1 MTLRISDE
9 LTLPLETT
17 TQPIA
22 IIARRGAGK
31 TYTAAVITEEMIK
44 AGVPVVVIDPMGA
57 FWGLRSSADGTQEG
71 LPVTILGGEHG
82 DVPLEPTAGKAIAR
96 FVVEHP
102 GPYVLDLSLF
112 ESNAAQD
119 RFATDFGEAIYRLKA
134 KAKAPLHL
142 VVDEADSFAP
152 QRPQPGQQRMLG
164 AYEAIVRRGRI
175 RGLGMT
181 MITQRP
187 AVLNKNVLT
196 QAEILITLQMT
207 GPQDRKA
214 IDAWVQGHGTIEER
228 DELLASLAGLQ
239 KGQAWIWSPSLLN
252 VFKLVQIR
260 RRETFDSSK
269 TPEMGEH
276 RTEPERF
283 APVDLAAL
291 QQEMAATIEQA
302 KAEDPKEL
310 RKEIARL
317 KRELQDRPAEIEQV
331 EVEKVVEVPVLSG
344 KQLAEWSEAVEKMQR
359 TATFISNLA
368 DNVEHALNKV
378 ADRPVPNPKPPTQI
392 GSIKLTT
399 PTVRTS
405 APRREPPVEPSSDLS
420 KGERAVL
427 SVLAQYPQGRTI
439 SQLAIL
445 SGYRISGGFRNTLSS
460 LRTRGAIEGGNTGV
474 MSITSAGLDEL
485 GTWDPLPTGTALVEY
500 WKGSLSKGEAAIL
513 QALVDVYP
521 EGLTIDDLAER
532 TGYQVSG
539 GFRNMLSKLRTIEL
553 IQGRNTEAMRASDIF
568 F

>member
-1 MTLRISDE
+1 MPRNRGQELPGVQAITLRISDE
-9 LTLPLETT
+9 LDLPLEAV

-31 TYTAAVITEEMIK
+31 SYCAAVMTEEMIK

-57 FWGLRSSADGTQEG
+57 FWGLRASADGKKEG

-82 DVPLEPTAGKAIAR
+82 DVPLEPTAGKAIAH

-112 ESNAAQD
+112 ESNAAQY
-119 RFATDFGEAIYRLKA
+119 RFAADFGETIYRAKS

-152 QRPQPGQQRMLG
+152 QKPQPGQQRMLG

-175 RGLGMT
+175 RGLGVT

-214 IDAWVQGHGTIEER
+214 IDAWVQGHGTLEER
-228 DELLASLAGLQ
+228 DELLASLASLQ

-269 TPEMGEH
+269 TPEMGDR
-276 RTEPERF
+276 RTEPQRF

-291 QQEMAATIEQA
+291 QKEMTATIEKA
-302 KAEDPKEL
+302 KADDPKEL
-310 RKEIARL
+310 RKQIAQLQGEL
-317 KRELQDRPAEIEQV
+317 KRQPTATK
-331 EVEKVVEVPVLSG
+331 EVRVEVPV
-344 KQLAEWSEAVEKMQR
+344 E
-359 TATFISNLA
+359 I
-368 DNVEHALNKV
+368 
-378 ADRPVPNPKPPTQI
+378 P
-392 GSIKLTT
+392 
-399 PTVRTS
+399 
-405 APRREPPVEPSSDLS
+405 
-420 KGERAVL
+420 VL
-427 SVLAQYPQGRTI
+427 SEEAWEFLQGLQADLLEFND
-439 SQLAIL
+439 SMK
-445 SGYRISGGFRNTLSS
+445 S
-460 LRTRGAIEGGNTGV
+460 LVKTVSTFVPREQPVKVG
-474 MSITSAGLDEL
+474 DY
-485 GTWDPLPTGTALVEY
+485 DPLPTGPALLDY
-500 WKGSLSKGEAAIL
+500 WRAELGEGVPRQVFELLITSWPQAVSNAEIAEALGIDPGLSTL
-513 QALVDVYP
+513 RNALSRLRSMGVVV
-521 EGLTIDDLAER
+521 GNAVNDDLMEA
-532 TGYQVSG
+532 VG
-539 GFRNMLSKLRTIEL
+539 G
-553 IQGRNTEAMRASDIF
+553 
-568 F
+568 